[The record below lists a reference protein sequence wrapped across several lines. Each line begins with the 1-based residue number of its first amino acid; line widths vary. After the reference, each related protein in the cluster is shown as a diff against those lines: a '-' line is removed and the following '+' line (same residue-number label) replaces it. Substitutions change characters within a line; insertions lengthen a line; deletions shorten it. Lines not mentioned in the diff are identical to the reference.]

1 MHKPAMK
8 LTIEHADGK
17 KEVDELNTGEVFIDY
32 NSRDEVPGSKRASGV
47 TKQWHVRYFSVP
59 VNERAP
65 ITKVV
70 LESYKNGISATTLA
84 ITTDNEPP
92 KPMPKFSTAAAA
104 APAPK
109 KDTELPRSGETL
121 PAKAEPGTIRALL
134 VGGGSSHDFEKFF
147 HQADSA
153 TLQGTGKITT
163 AYTSN
168 AEEALAL
175 LANADVLVLSAN
187 HPSFGTPD
195 FQHALNAFA
204 DAGHGCVIVHA
215 GVWYNWPPVSGYN
228 KRFVGGG
235 ARGHGKGEFTVY
247 NKAPKHP
254 VMEGVPAEFKIT
266 DEHYR
271 VILDGGAPVE
281 LLAET
286 EVEKATDKAYPS
298 VWVSKDPKAR
308 FLNIALGHAVEA
320 HSNPAY
326 QKILVNAVRWV
337 AGK

>member
-1 MHKPAMK
+1 MK

-17 KEVDELNTGEVFIDY
+17 KEVDELNTGETFIDY
-32 NSRDEVPGSKRASGV
+32 NSRDEVPGSKRAAGV

-59 VNERAP
+59 VNERSP
-65 ITKVV
+65 ITKLV
-70 LESYKNGISATTLA
+70 LESYRNGISATTLA
-84 ITTDNEPP
+84 ITADNEPP

-109 KDTELPRSGETL
+109 KETELPKSGETL
-121 PAKAEPGTIRALL
+121 PAKAEAGTIRALL

-153 TLQGTGKITT
+153 TLKAAGKIVT

-175 LANADVLVLSAN
+175 LKNADVLVLSAN
-187 HPSFGTPD
+187 HPSFGTQD

-204 DAGHGCVIVHA
+204 DAGHGVVIVHA
-215 GVWYNWPPVSGYN
+215 GVWYNWPPATGYN

-235 ARGHGKGEFTVY
+235 AKGHGKGEFTVY

-254 VMEGVPAEFKIT
+254 VMEGVRAEFKIT

-271 VILDGGAPVE
+271 VILDEGAPVE
-281 LLAET
+281 VLAET
-286 EVEKATDKAYPS
+286 EVEKATDQAYPS
-298 VWVSKDPKAR
+298 VWVSKDPKAK
-308 FLNIALGHAVEA
+308 FLNIALGHDNAS